1 MASSPERPG
10 RFAAGEAGQAGGF
23 LASLAWAPGADPP
36 GLSIPSDDRVA
47 FQPVPM
53 RHHLCQSPPPRFLR
67 TCRGWLT
74 VCLGITLLLP
84 IAPFVASDS
93 ARAEEVA
100 GGDLGTDRDAFT
112 PSTKTIA
119 PGTLLSEGSYVYI
132 DNRSG
137 LPTNNIPEYLLRI
150 GGTDWLEWRFGVNY
164 SVNSAGNIV
173 TSVEVGERRPFD
185 EALYEA
191 NVLYGFKADVSDQD
205 GIVPESCFIM
215 EGGTPTSGDL
225 WGTIPVAT
233 VVAGWEL
240 PWGARLDGALRYAY
254 AQSHTR
260 WLNRYSPSVI
270 IRQPITERFEIH
282 AEWFETFTQGLPT
295 DNVRPFFS
303 PGTHYLL
310 SENIEVGIRV
320 GWGLNH
326 TAAGFFSDT
335 GIAWRY

>member
-23 LASLAWAPGADPP
+23 LASLAWASGADPP
-36 GLSIPSDDRVA
+36 SLSIPSDDRVA

-53 RHHLCQSPPPRFLR
+53 RHHLCQSPPPRFSR
-67 TCRGWLT
+67 PCWGWLA
-74 VCLGITLLLP
+74 VCLGIALT
-84 IAPFVASDS
+84 IVVAPFVASDS

-185 EALYEA
+185 ETLYEA

-260 WLNRYSPSVI
+260 WFNRYSPSVI
-270 IRQPITERFEIH
+270 IRQPITDGLEIH